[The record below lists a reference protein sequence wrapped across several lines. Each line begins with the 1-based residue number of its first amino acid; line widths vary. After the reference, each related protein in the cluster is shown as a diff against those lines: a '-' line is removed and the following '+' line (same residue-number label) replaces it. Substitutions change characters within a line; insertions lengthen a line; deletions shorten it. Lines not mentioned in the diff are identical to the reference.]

1 MAPKCR
7 LCGSDLTQTFVDL
20 GMSPPCESYLEAD
33 QLDRGETFYPLHVRI
48 CSSCLLV
55 QLPAYLAGEESGHSP
70 AYTDLG
76 YAIRRTP
83 LAAVAHN
90 GREANR
96 GSALTEGD
104 RLVAGLPIAE
114 IAEDGRLAAAEDLRR
129 FMDERV
135 RVVGGLVLLR
145 TYDPLVKA
153 GPKGWAFQPFPQS
166 REMSYRLADHR
177 EPLGYRPD
185 AYEEGLAWED
195 GRSWNGLPAGIRPW
209 AGSIA
214 GAPYGTDT
222 LRLLAGF
229 AATAALGAFHEIQNT
244 YGYFLFDRV
253 NAAAVELMP
262 GYAAE
267 VWKWAEKACLG
278 RIGVA
283 ETEAAV
289 DAAHRLTPPLPLAAL
304 VAVPGL
310 YLGGADYLGWP
321 HPELSSPLAAVIYG
335 IAIVGAAFI
344 LSWAAEAAQVD
355 INGGLALALLAFLA
369 VLPEYAVDFVF
380 TMRAGLINAL
390 VTDAATAHA
399 VLDALAAERA

>member
-1 MAPKCR
+1 MPGDRIVNVKHPSPMLLRRKRKRSREHWFVATYTSVTLR
-7 LCGSDLTQTFVDL
+7 SGSREDLGETHAIPTEHGDLTWRVYEGSLWLQVS
-20 GMSPPCESYLEAD
+20 GMQLASYMTRPW
-33 QLDRGETFYPLHVRI
+33 DRFDVSRFE
-48 CSSCLLV
+48 
-55 QLPAYLAGEESGHSP
+55 AYLAGEESGHSP

-114 IAEDGRLAAAEDLRR
+114 IAEDGRHAAAEDLRR

-135 RVVGGLVLLR
+135 RVVGELVLLKA
-145 TYDPLVKA
+145 YDPLVKA

-195 GRSWNGLPAGIRPW
+195 GRSWSGLPAGIRPW

-214 GAPYGTDT
+214 GAPYGADT

-267 VWKWAEKACLG
+267 VWKWTEKACLG

-289 DAAHRLTPPLPLAAL
+289 DAAHRLTEVVAHCYGVHARTNRTVQEARFLVRRFREFEWPRLGFTALPD
-304 VAVPGL
+304 V
-310 YLGGADYLGWP
+310 D
-321 HPELSSPLAAVIYG
+321 
-335 IAIVGAAFI
+335 
-344 LSWAAEAAQVD
+344 AEALD
-355 INGGLALALLAFLA
+355 EL
-369 VLPEYAVDFVF
+369 
-380 TMRAGLINAL
+380 TM
-390 VTDAATAHA
+390 
-399 VLDALAAERA
+399 